1 MVVSYGHRISHHPS
15 SISFDVH
22 DLTQGSIAGHISRLA
37 APLAAGMIFQT
48 LYYLIDL
55 YFVARLGG
63 TAIAGVSAAGNAQ
76 FIILALTQ
84 VLGVGTM
91 VLISHAAGRKDQVDA
106 NLIYNQ
112 SLLMAAICAGLTL
125 VAGFGLGRWYLG
137 TISADAAT
145 VQAGMTYLRWFTPG
159 MALQFA
165 LVSMGSALRGTGIA
179 KPTMIVQMLTVLLNA
194 VLAPVLIAGIGTG
207 RPMGV
212 AGAGLASSIAVVA
225 GVIMM
230 VAYFERLEHYV
241 GFDATMLRPRP
252 AEWSRVLRIGLPAG
266 GEFALMFLYMAV
278 VYWAIRGF
286 GPEAQ
291 AGFGVGG
298 RVMQAVFLPAMAV
311 AFAAAPVAGQ
321 NFGAGLHERV
331 RKTFGTATL
340 IGTSLMLVLMV
351 LIQLEAERMV
361 SAFTSDAAVV
371 AVAVGFLHII
381 SFNFVASGVIFTCS
395 SMFQALGN
403 TVPSVISSATR
414 LLTFA
419 LPAMWLSVR
428 PGFQVRHIWILSVAT
443 VAVQLVVSLL
453 LLRREFRRKLGVPS
467 ASFAT
472 ASANA

>member
-1 MVVSYGHRISHHPS
+1 VQ
-15 SISFDVH
+15 
-22 DLTQGSIAGHISRLA
+22 DLTKGPIAGHIARMA
-37 APLAAGMIFQT
+37 TPIAAGMIFQT
-48 LYYLIDL
+48 MYYLVDL

-63 TAIAGVSAAGNAQ
+63 TAIAGVSAAGNVQ
-76 FIILALTQ
+76 FIIMALTQ

-91 VLISHAAGRKDQVDA
+91 VLISHASGRKDRDDA

-112 SLLMAAICAGLTL
+112 SLTMAAVCGAFTL
-125 VAGFGLGRWYLG
+125 FAGFVLAPWYLG

-145 VQAGMTYLRWFTPG
+145 REMGLTYLRWFTPG

-165 LVSMGSALRGTGIA
+165 LISMGAALRGTGIA
-179 KPTMIVQMLTVLLNA
+179 KPTMVVQVLTVVLNMI
-194 VLAPVLIAGIGTG
+194 LAPVLIAGMGTG

-212 AGAGLASSIAVVA
+212 AGAGLASSIAVTA

-230 VAYFERLEHYV
+230 FIYFERLEKYV
-241 GFDATMLRPRP
+241 SFNASLFKPRFDA
-252 AEWSRVLRIGLPAG
+252 WKRVLKIGLPAG

-278 VYWAIRGF
+278 TYWAIRAF

-321 NFGAGLHERV
+321 NYGAGFHDRT
-331 RKTFGTATL
+331 RKTFGTAAL
-340 IGTSLMLVLMV
+340 IGTSIMLVLTLV
-351 LIQLEAERMV
+351 IQLEAEWMV
-361 SAFTSDAAVV
+361 SFFTRDPAVV
-371 AVAVGFLHII
+371 SVATAFLHII

-419 LPAMWLSVR
+419 IPAIYLSSR
-428 PGFQVRHIWILSVAT
+428 PGFQLRQIWILSVAT
-443 VAVQLVVSLL
+443 VALQLAVSLL
-453 LLRREFRRKLGVPS
+453 LLRREFRRRLDSPAVDLA
-467 ASFAT
+467 ASP
-472 ASANA
+472 ANA